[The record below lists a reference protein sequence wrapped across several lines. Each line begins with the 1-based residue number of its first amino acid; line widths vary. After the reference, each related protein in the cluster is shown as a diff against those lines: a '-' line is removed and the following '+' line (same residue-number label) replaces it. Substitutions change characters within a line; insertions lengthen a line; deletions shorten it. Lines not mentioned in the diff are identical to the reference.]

1 MCKQHS
7 HHGLFLR
14 PPPLNTHGYGAVEAG
29 AAGDEEQ
36 AAAAADLGHVVLDAA
51 QQHAVVVEQH
61 APAHRVHHRLGLL
74 EDLLLHERAVVAC
87 EARAWRGRM
96 RKQKH
101 IVIGREYKSWGRR
114 VHKIVIAPILK
125 RRLKE
130 HNNGLRTRRRT
141 FHDLLYLELER
152 EDLATRRLVGV
163 VMVTPDAMNRQA
175 AVADGRHVIVLD
187 VHDLVRVL
195 NDGAVNDGK
204 R

>member
-1 MCKQHS
+1 M
-7 HHGLFLR
+7 
-14 PPPLNTHGYGAVEAG
+14 
-29 AAGDEEQ
+29 
-36 AAAAADLGHVVLDAA
+36 
-51 QQHAVVVEQH
+51 
-61 APAHRVHHRLGLL
+61 
-74 EDLLLHERAVVAC
+74 
-87 EARAWRGRM
+87 
-96 RKQKH
+96 
-101 IVIGREYKSWGRR
+101 
-114 VHKIVIAPILK
+114 HKIVIAPILK